1 MEKKNLK
8 FYVTPAVESVV
19 METEGFLC
27 NSIESP
33 TRGREVLDFEGEEEE

>member
-1 MEKKNLK
+1 MDKKDLK
-8 FYVTPAVESVV
+8 FYVTPSVESVV

-33 TRGREVLDFEGEEEE
+33 SRSREVLDFEGEEEE